1 MIVSCRQRGV
11 AAVEFALLLALLL
24 IPLGYG
30 ATEFGRAFYQYNTLL
45 KATRSAAREFTLA
58 GRVGTIGSREALA
71 LCLAVY
77 GRTPCDSADTP
88 LVWGLSPPLVTISTV
103 DVSGSLPYT
112 YGCVTISG
120 FLFVSLASW
129 VVPDIAFAAIRTCMR
144 QVP

>member
-88 LVWGLSPPLVTISTV
+88 LVWGLSPPLVTIS
-103 DVSGSLPYT
+103 
-112 YGCVTISG
+112 G